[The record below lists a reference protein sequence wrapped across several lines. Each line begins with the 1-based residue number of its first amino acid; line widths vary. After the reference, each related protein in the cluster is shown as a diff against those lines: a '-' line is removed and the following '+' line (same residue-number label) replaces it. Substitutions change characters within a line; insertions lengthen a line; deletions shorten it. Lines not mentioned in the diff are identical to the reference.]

1 LYWKSTLRSGKRIW
15 HWFLSVQ

>member
-15 HWFLSVQ
+15 HWFLSAQ